1 MSFWN
6 KLIETIKGNEDFS
19 ELKSSKFR
27 DFLNGSI
34 LSKNFIKKQ
43 YGLMFMIAILA
54 FIYIDN
60 RYYCEKQI
68 SKEVKLKK
76 ELQDVKFESLTI
88 SAELTKLSR
97 RTYVLDFIN
106 SKGLD
111 LKESPYAPVVIEEP
125 DPEKD
130 ASIKKAKDEHKAA
143 TDKVKKDSTS
153 NEEIIKE

>member
-6 KLIETIKGNEDFS
+6 KIVELVKDNEDFS
-19 ELKSSKFR
+19 DIKSSTFR
-27 DFLNGSI
+27 DVLNGNI

-43 YGLMFMIAILA
+43 YGLFLMIAILIL
-54 FIYIDN
+54 FYVDN
-60 RYYCEKQI
+60 RYKTEKNI

-97 RTYVLDFIN
+97 RTYVLDYIN
-106 SKGLD
+106 SKGLN

-130 ASIKKAKDEHKAA
+130 EKIKKAKEEHKAA
-143 TDKVKKDSTS
+143 TNKVKSDSTHI
-153 NEEIIKE
+153 EE

>member
-1 MSFWN
+1 MGFWN
-6 KLIETIKGNEDFS
+6 KIVELVKGNEDFS
-19 ELKSSKFR
+19 DIKSSTFR
-27 DFLNGSI
+27 VVLNGNI
-34 LSKNFIKKQ
+34 LSKKFIKKQ
-43 YGLMFMIAILA
+43 YGLFLMIAVLA
-54 FIYIDN
+54 FIYVDN

-97 RTYVLDFIN
+97 RTYVLDYIA
-106 SKGLD
+106 SKGLN

-130 ASIKKAKDEHKAA
+130 ETIKKAKEEHKAA
-143 TDKVKKDSTS
+143 TDKVKSDSTLI
-153 NEEIIKE
+153 EE

>member
-1 MSFWN
+1 MGFWN
-6 KLIETIKGNEDFS
+6 KIVELVKGNEDFS
-19 ELKSSKFR
+19 DIKSSTFR
-27 DFLNGSI
+27 DVLNGNI
-34 LSKNFIKKQ
+34 LSKKFIKKQ
-43 YGLMFMIAILA
+43 YGLFLMIAVLA
-54 FIYIDN
+54 FIYVDN

-97 RTYVLDFIN
+97 RTYVLDYIA
-106 SKGLD
+106 SKGLN

-130 ASIKKAKDEHKAA
+130 ETIKKAK
-143 TDKVKKDSTS
+143 
-153 NEEIIKE
+153 

>member
-1 MSFWN
+1 MGFWN
-6 KLIETIKGNEDFS
+6 KIVELVKGNEDFS
-19 ELKSSKFR
+19 DIKSSTFR
-27 DFLNGSI
+27 DVLNGNI
-34 LSKNFIKKQ
+34 LSKKFIKKQ
-43 YGLMFMIAILA
+43 YGLFLMIAVLA
-54 FIYIDN
+54 FIYVDN

-97 RTYVLDFIN
+97 RTYVLDYIA
-106 SKGLD
+106 SKGLN

-130 ASIKKAKDEHKAA
+130 ETIKKAKEEHTAA
-143 TDKVKKDSTS
+143 TDKVKSDSTLI
-153 NEEIIKE
+153 EE